1 MQLIRRNSETDSIVW
16 MGEGGKMS
24 FLAQLTDNVIF
35 FVEFLAIVLG
45 IVVFSYIFEKI
56 ENKHAGYRGRILTTR
71 RIAMVGLFS
80 AISSILMLF
89 EIPMPFAPSF
99 YKIDLSEIPVL
110 IITFAFGPVVG
121 VLTEFCKVMLKLLF
135 KSTSTAFVGELAN
148 FCVGCSMILPACI
161 VYMLKKTKKNAIIGC
176 IVGTLFMTV
185 FGSMFNAI
193 YLLPKFAQLYGL
205 PIDALVGMA
214 TAINSSVKDINTL
227 VLMCVVPLNLIKGTV
242 VSVITMLLYKKLS
255 PIIKN
260 GER

>member
-1 MQLIRRNSETDSIVW
+1 
-16 MGEGGKMS
+16 MS
-24 FLAQLTDNVIF
+24 FLAQLTDNVVF
-35 FVEFLAIVLG
+35 FVEFLAIVVG
-45 IVVFSYIFEKI
+45 IVLVAYIFQKI
-56 ENKHAGYRGRILTTR
+56 KSKRAGYRGRILSTR
-71 RIAMVGLFS
+71 CIAMVGLFS

-99 YKIDLSEIPVL
+99 YKLDLSEVPVL
-110 IITFAFGPVVG
+110 IISFAFGPVAG
-121 VLTEFCKVMLKLLF
+121 VLTEFCKVILKLLF

-148 FCVGCSMILPACI
+148 FCVGCSMILPASI
-161 VYMLKKTKKNAIIGC
+161 IYMLKKTKKNAIAGC
-176 IVGTLFMTV
+176 ITGTLIMTV

-214 TAINSSVKDINTL
+214 TAINSAVKDINTL

-242 VSVITMLLYKKLS
+242 VSAITMMLYKKLS

-260 GER
+260 GEH

>member
-1 MQLIRRNSETDSIVW
+1 
-16 MGEGGKMS
+16 MS
-24 FLAQLTDNVIF
+24 FLAQLTDNVVF
-35 FVEFLAIVLG
+35 FVEFLAIVVG
-45 IVVFSYIFEKI
+45 IVLVAYIFQKI
-56 ENKHAGYRGRILTTR
+56 KSKRAGYRGRILSTR
-71 RIAMVGLFS
+71 CIAMVGLFS

-99 YKIDLSEIPVL
+99 YKLDLSEVPVL
-110 IITFAFGPVVG
+110 IISFAFGPVAG
-121 VLTEFCKVMLKLLF
+121 VLTEFCKVILKLLF

-148 FCVGCSMILPACI
+148 FCVGCSMILPASI
-161 VYMLKKTKKNAIIGC
+161 IYMLKKTKKNAIAGSIT
-176 IVGTLFMTV
+176 GTLIMTV

-242 VSVITMLLYKKLS
+242 VSAITMMLYKKLS

-260 GER
+260 GEH